1 MKKNKQW
8 LVSLLATLALLHG
21 CGGDTGDVDV
31 EVTTATVANPCQN
44 IYDLCINPILRGPIG
59 ASNTSCASSS
69 CHGSGG
75 SGGAF
80 VLFNTVT
87 PVDLAFNFN
96 SAKAFINPSS
106 ISQSKL
112 LAEPLVGDSGVASV
126 GSHGGGDN
134 FSSSTNACYQ
144 EILAWAGTTE
154 GTCPTTCA
162 VLTAS
167 GPTAADLLNCAP

>member
-1 MKKNKQW
+1 MVNKGMN
-8 LVSLLATLALLHG
+8 LGLLFAILLLLHG
-21 CGGDTGDVDV
+21 CGGDSGDVDV
-31 EVTTATVANPCQN
+31 EPATATVADPCQN
-44 IYDLCINPILRGPIG
+44 IYDLCINPILKGPIG

-80 VLFNTVT
+80 VLFETVT

-96 SAKAFINPSS
+96 SAKAFLNPSS

-134 FSSSTNACYQ
+134 FDSTTNACYQ
-144 EILAWAGTTE
+144 EILAWANTTE
-154 GTCPTTCA
+154 GSCPTTCA
-162 VLTAS
+162 VLTPS
-167 GPTAADLLNCAP
+167 GPTTADLLNCAP

>member
-1 MKKNKQW
+1 MVIKGMSLGLLFAI
-8 LVSLLATLALLHG
+8 LVLLHG

-31 EVTTATVANPCQN
+31 EPATAAVADPCQN
-44 IYDLCINPILRGPIG
+44 IYDLCNNPILRGPIG

-75 SGGAF
+75 TGGAF
-80 VLFNTVT
+80 VLFNTVS

-96 SAKAFINPSS
+96 SAKAFINPTS

-134 FSSSTNACYQ
+134 FSSTTNACYQ

-154 GTCPTTCA
+154 GSCPTTCA

-167 GPTAADLLNCAP
+167 GPTATDLLNCAP